1 MTPAARLAQWKKVDM
16 PFPAG
21 LSPKKPRKNKLT
33 KCLERAQSLPHGRG
47 SERSRMRSRAREQ
60 AVGSECTGYFFAA
73 SKERQMVDKLAHACR
88 LLDDIFWRQSD
99 LAGMQRYQTTPDSTG
114 RPPQR
119 LVS

>member
-1 MTPAARLAQWKKVDM
+1 MKARPILLAAVFTCAAIAQITPAARLAKWKKVAM
-16 PFPAG
+16 PLPPG
-21 LSPKKPRKNKLT
+21 LSPK
-33 KCLERAQSLPHGRG
+33 
-47 SERSRMRSRAREQ
+47 EQ
-60 AVGSECTGYFFAA
+60 
-73 SKERQMVDKLAHACR
+73 QMVDKLAHACR